1 MGTLWLRLESKPG
14 LGLQDSQQV
23 SNVQVAVELYLF
35 FSRQSSS
42 LRSIRQL
49 QHSLPVAFPKVDRQ
63 QEFGGLG
70 GQFTLLR
77 LHQAGPN
84 SRLGVWTEKLR
95 TQCASLNC
103 TADCRIRKCVW

>member
-14 LGLQDSQQV
+14 LGLHDSQQV

-42 LRSIRQL
+42 LRPIRQL

-70 GQFTLLR
+70 GQFTLF
-77 LHQAGPN
+77 APASGGP
-84 SRLGVWTEKLR
+84 K
-95 TQCASLNC
+95 
-103 TADCRIRKCVW
+103 

>member
-1 MGTLWLRLESKPG
+1 M
-14 LGLQDSQQV
+14 
-23 SNVQVAVELYLF
+23 QVAVELYLF

-42 LRSIRQL
+42 LRPIRQL

-84 SRLGVWTEKLR
+84 SRLRVWTESCEPMRFFELYRRLPHSKV
-95 TQCASLNC
+95 
-103 TADCRIRKCVW
+103 CVVNTPKHLLA